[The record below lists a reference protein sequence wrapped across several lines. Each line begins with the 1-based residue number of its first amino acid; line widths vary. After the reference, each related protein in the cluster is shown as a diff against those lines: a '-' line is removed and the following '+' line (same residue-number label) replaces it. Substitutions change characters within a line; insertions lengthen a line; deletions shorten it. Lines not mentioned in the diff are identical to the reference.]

1 MSSYAKPFYNN
12 TTQTL
17 ISSTAYFRCWDSN
30 NGSLM
35 SKVATL
41 PTSPQPQSKFLVL
54 KYFLIWTIRL
64 DWVFDARMKSE
75 TGRIKKSNIDRKVF
89 ASKLFFRFF
98 PRNFFLWPTRP
109 FFSKL
114 CSRWIE
120 VQLKRRRNENP
131 RRTQVFRPSQ
141 DNLKDMLNAPSK
153 NFIMFLKH
161 ELSQN

>member
-98 PRNFFLWPTRP
+98 PRNFFCDQLVHFFQNSAHVESKFNWKEGETKTSRDFFAWSWRSTRP
-109 FFSKL
+109 FPESGAISKKIYK
-114 CSRWIE
+114 S
-120 VQLKRRRNENP
+120 
-131 RRTQVFRPSQ
+131 
-141 DNLKDMLNAPSK
+141 
-153 NFIMFLKH
+153 
-161 ELSQN
+161 